1 MNNTIRAGRI
11 SGDPAKGLCER
22 ICIEVPRVFDGCRE
36 SFDNQTFVLELTGI
50 SPQAVPPFTFVE
62 ATNYGEIVFEN
73 VSVVSLTNGRSRISG
88 DIVIPILVT
97 FTDANGDAYTGTSTV
112 RQHREVILR
121 IPERSVVPYRIEVFA
136 AFLSRVGNFVSDT
149 AVSVQ
154 ACYTYIIKI
163 IVMTDILVPIYGTAV
178 YPDCVEC
185 GGNVC
190 NAFLSLPLFA
200 QT

>member
-73 VSVVSLTNGRSRISG
+73 VSVVSLTNGLPTRTAMRIRARAPFAS
-88 DIVIPILVT
+88 IEKSSCAFP
-97 FTDANGDAYTGTSTV
+97 
-112 RQHREVILR
+112 
-121 IPERSVVPYRIEVFA
+121 SVPSCR
-136 AFLSRVGNFVSDT
+136 T
-149 AVSVQ
+149 A
-154 ACYTYIIKI
+154 
-163 IVMTDILVPIYGTAV
+163 
-178 YPDCVEC
+178 
-185 GGNVC
+185 
-190 NAFLSLPLFA
+190 
-200 QT
+200 